1 MHDIISLFSCTL
13 NQSLVTKKNVC
24 VVPYTRVLLT
34 LSSLLYK
41 ENLIYSYRI
50 DLLNNSIIIF
60 LNQLNNTSNIYRIKR
75 ISKPSKRIQW
85 STKQLSRKVIKEGR
99 FYIISTSSGI
109 ITSNEALKL
118 NISGEILM
126 QLSF

>member
-60 LNQLNNTSNIYRIKR
+60 LNQLNNTSNIYQIKR
-75 ISKPSKRIQW
+75 ISKPIH
-85 STKQLSRKVIKEGR
+85 
-99 FYIISTSSGI
+99 F
-109 ITSNEALKL
+109 
-118 NISGEILM
+118 
-126 QLSF
+126 

>member
-60 LNQLNNTSNIYRIKR
+60 LNQLNNTSNIYKIER

-85 STKQLSRKVIKEGR
+85 SIKQLSRKVIKEGR